1 MEKLIRKYQVGGYST
16 VSRED
21 LKNAARTLSNYG
33 LKALSWLGDKFNSVV
48 TSGGYSDMGQT
59 SPFSFSSGQQRR
71 NIHTSRSKAV
81 KKTKQK
87 IAENSVYI
95 SPSSY
100 IAALTQGSLN
110 PKVGAEVLSRQAPE
124 VQLLA
129 AVGDIATLS
138 KGPKLIKKTP
148 AAVDKALAM
157 TGNKNAKARVV
168 AREIDKGVQESTKN
182 GRIEVTNNYF
192 NSPYNWYRISNKPE
206 KLSLE
211 IDGKNITTRDS
222 EGTVGTPDRWR
233 VDMQQPLGKKF
244 DFKNIDLAKHIE
256 KGTGENEG
264 YFVVTPGARLSKTGS
279 AHGNTSQASKGIVW
293 QGSTSGSNLF
303 PVGIIEGQA
312 PLTIPYG
319 KTRTIFKNTPWEEVP
334 MGGRIGFHTGEM
346 PMQNLG
352 WFQRL
357 SNGRYTYEPILGSKI
372 IQYVKP
378 AEQYVP
384 TSLKF
389 YERKP
394 SLISQAEREGIPR
407 GERNNI
413 HPFHI
418 AYYPG
423 YQLKGLMKGSPLER
437 QISKKGTININQLNA
452 YFNKASQLERE
463 VANKILNEKFTEQKT
478 IDYNK
483 FKQAIQN
490 ELIYYRTKPEM
501 TYSTYGMNRLG
512 FNPRRLPDGAG
523 GILEFVPGVRTNTFT
538 FESPRIP
545 IGNSTH
551 YHNTTLGHSR
561 TYTTPDEPNILH
573 VMESQ
578 SDWAQ
583 RPSPKMSITVAQS
596 AYKRILK
603 SITRLQQQLE
613 QSKANLEKG
622 LAYDGHRIQYE
633 WERRDIEDL
642 IRYDEAV
649 LAQRKNSAARY
660 DAILHPEKYVQAN
673 YLKQNYLQ
681 RQLQENLRY
690 AAQNKQTKMRYPTPE
705 TAAKIE
711 GYQSTTE
718 WVTPEGQVLDP
729 ITSAQFNPVTGNF
742 EAPVGTII
750 KQVYRPEHQTILKK
764 YADFPKLFQKLYKG
778 QNVRTVTD
786 AKGNTWYEVDVPK
799 NYLNQEWQYKLG
811 GKII

>member
-71 NIHTSRSKAV
+71 NIHTSRSKAI

-138 KGPKLIKKTP
+138 KGPKLIRKTP
-148 AAVDKALAM
+148 AAADKALAR

-182 GRIEVTNNYF
+182 GKIKGTDNYF
-192 NSPYNWYRISNKPE
+192 NSPNNWYSIIN
-206 KLSLE
+206 
-211 IDGKNITTRDS
+211 
-222 EGTVGTPDRWR
+222 
-233 VDMQQPLGKKF
+233 
-244 DFKNIDLAKHIE
+244 
-256 KGTGENEG
+256 
-264 YFVVTPGARLSKTGS
+264 LSK
-279 AHGNTSQASKGIVW
+279 
-293 QGSTSGSNLF
+293 
-303 PVGIIEGQA
+303 E
-312 PLTIPYG
+312 
-319 KTRTIFKNTPWEEVP
+319 R
-334 MGGRIGFHTGEM
+334 
-346 PMQNLG
+346 
-352 WFQRL
+352 
-357 SNGRYTYEPILGSKI
+357 
-372 IQYVKP
+372 
-378 AEQYVP
+378 YVP

-389 YERKP
+389 YERRP
-394 SLISQAEREGIPR
+394 SLISQAERQGIPR

-463 VANKILNEKFTEQKT
+463 VVNKILNEKFTEQKT

-501 TYSTYGMNRLG
+501 NYSTYGMDRLG

-523 GILEFVPGVRTNTFT
+523 GFLEFVPGVRTNTFT

-551 YHNTTLGHSR
+551 YHDTTLGHSR

-583 RPSPKMSITVAQS
+583 RPSIKISIPVAQS
-596 AYKRILK
+596 NYERILQ

-622 LAYDGHRIQYE
+622 LAPDGYRIQYE

-642 IRYDEAV
+642 IRHDEEI
-649 LAQRKNSAARY
+649 LAFRKDRATRY
-660 DAILHPEKYVQAN
+660 DAILHPEKYVQEN

-681 RQLQENLRY
+681 RQLQENLSY

-729 ITSAQFNPVTGNF
+729 ITSVQFNPVTGNF